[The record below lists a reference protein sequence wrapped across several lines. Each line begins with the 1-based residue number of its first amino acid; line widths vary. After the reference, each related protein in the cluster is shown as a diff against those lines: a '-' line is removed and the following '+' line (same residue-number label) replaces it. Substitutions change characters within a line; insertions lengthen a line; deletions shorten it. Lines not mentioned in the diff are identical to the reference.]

1 MDRSKRR
8 VQDQNMLPI
17 GRSVDLRI
25 TASSRF
31 VVGFRSCIKKSL
43 AHRAEMGEL
52 TRSYSRQGNPKPTGP
67 ENNYSCQKSIMSR
80 YTEYFSEE
88 LCLSYLIQYLQ
99 GRVLTYTYQAVA
111 LC

>member
-52 TRSYSRQGNPKPTGP
+52 TRSYSRQGISKLTGS
-67 ENNYSCQKSIMSR
+67 ENKSSCQQSIMSK
-80 YTEYFSEE
+80 YAEHFSEQ
-88 LCLSYLIQYLQ
+88 LSLSYLIQYSQ
-99 GRVLTYTYQAVA
+99 GRILTYTYQAVA